1 MKYIRFDEKIIEV
14 PSNVIFWMQ
23 YTGRT
28 DELAFC
34 VNMAILKPEDF
45 NTIYNHKF
53 MDSILLR
60 ERYKTSEEAYQR
72 MEAMLLELNK

>member
-1 MKYIRFDEKIIEV
+1 
-14 PSNVIFWMQ
+14 MQ

-34 VNMAILKPEDF
+34 VNMAILKPEDL

-53 MDSILLR
+53 MDNILLR
-60 ERYKTSEEAYQR
+60 ERYKTSEEAYNR
-72 MEAMLLELNK
+72 MESIKSELNR

>member
-1 MKYIRFDEKIIEV
+1 MKYIWFDEKILEV

-28 DELAFC
+28 DEQPFC
-34 VNMAILKPEDF
+34 VNMATLRPEDL

-60 ERYKTSEEAYQR
+60 ERYNTSEEAYNR
-72 MEAMLLELNK
+72 LKAILSDLNK